1 MSNPPKVLVIGLD
14 ALTPRLVEKWVAED
28 RLPNIGRFLSQGAWG
43 QMESVPNRN
52 SAPAWSTMVTGLN
65 PGKHGIYWFTEDDP
79 KNYAYKFI
87 NGSYRRGKAFWR
99 VLSEEGQKV
108 GVINVPLSFPAE
120 DVNGV
125 FVSGVDSPSA
135 DDPRFTH
142 PSDLRHEVKR
152 AAGGEYYVYP
162 ALARY
167 VIGGETD
174 EGLRRLHS
182 SIDKRA
188 AVAEHLMTTKPWDTF
203 MVVFTES
210 DVVQHFFWRHMDE
223 PAEGD
228 PANHTDAIRDTY
240 EHLDEVVGN
249 LMKVVGPDT
258 LVMLVS
264 DHGARQEDGLA
275 RTLPSW
281 LQQLGLLTYKT
292 ERGKANP
299 RTLAYSSMSQAFR
312 KLDKTLPPEVKHKL
326 SRRLPWLRRRVET
339 MMSFA
344 KLDWSKTIAYT
355 DGKRPEI
362 WINLKGRQSQG
373 IVNPEDYDDI
383 CRQVIERLTTGQCTK
398 TGKPLVRRVLRREEI
413 YTGPF
418 VDRSPDL
425 IVQWMDEGSCL
436 DIGYPDGT
444 GFKLLKQHLPDDPF
458 DHLVNGGH
466 DPYGI
471 VALLGPGVKPGRVEG
486 AQIADVAPTVLY
498 LRDAPI
504 PSDTDGKVL
513 EDALSPDLLG
523 SREARSGGHAT
534 LPEDDDRTGYS
545 SEEEQE
551 VRERLQALGYVE

>member
-1 MSNPPKVLVIGLD
+1 MSGPPKVLVIGLD

-28 RLPNIGRFLSQGAWG
+28 RLPNIGRVMAEGAWG
-43 QMESVPNRN
+43 PMESVPNRN

-99 VLSEEGQKV
+99 VLSEEGQNV

-167 VIGGETD
+167 VVGGEAD

-223 PAEGD
+223 PADGD
-228 PANHTDAIRDTY
+228 PANHVDAIRDTY
-240 EHLDEVVGN
+240 EHLDAVVGD
-249 LMKVVGPDT
+249 LMKAVGPDT

-281 LQQLGLLTYKT
+281 LQHLGLLTYKT
-292 ERGKANP
+292 EGGKANV
-299 RTLAYSSMSQAFR
+299 RSLAYSAVTRAFR

-326 SRRLPWLRRRVET
+326 SRRIPWLRRRVEN
-339 MMSFA
+339 MMSFG

-373 IVNPEDYDDI
+373 IVEPKDYDEVCGQI
-383 CRQVIERLTTGQCTK
+383 IERLTSGQCSR
-398 TGKPLVRRVLRREEI
+398 TGKPLVRKVLRRDEI
-413 YTGPF
+413 YSGPF

-436 DIGYPDGT
+436 DIDYPDGT
-444 GFKLLKQHLPDDPF
+444 SFKLLKQHLPDDPF

-471 VALLGPGVKPGRVEG
+471 VALLGPGVKPGRLEG

-513 EDALSPDLLG
+513 EDALSSDLLG
-523 SREARSGGHAT
+523 SRQVRKGGQGS
-534 LPEDDDRTGYS
+534 LSDEDDRTGYS

>member
-1 MSNPPKVLVIGLD
+1 MSGPPKVLVIGLD

-28 RLPNIGRFLSQGAWG
+28 RLPNIGRVMAEGAWG
-43 QMESVPNRN
+43 PMESVPNRN

-99 VLSEEGQKV
+99 VLSEEGQRV

-167 VIGGETD
+167 VVGGEAD

-223 PAEGD
+223 PADGD
-228 PANHTDAIRDTY
+228 PANHVDAIRDTY
-240 EHLDEVVGN
+240 EHLDAVVGD
-249 LMKVVGPDT
+249 LMKAVGPDT

-281 LQQLGLLTYKT
+281 LQHLGLLTYKT
-292 ERGKANP
+292 EGGKANV
-299 RTLAYSSMSQAFR
+299 RSLAYSAVTRAFR

-326 SRRLPWLRRRVET
+326 SRRIPWLRRRVEN
-339 MMSFA
+339 MMSFG

-373 IVNPEDYDDI
+373 IVEPKDYDEVCGQI
-383 CRQVIERLTTGQCTK
+383 IERLTSGQCSR
-398 TGKPLVRRVLRREEI
+398 TGKPLVRKVLRRDEI
-413 YTGPF
+413 YSGPF

-436 DIGYPDGT
+436 DIDYPDGT
-444 GFKLLKQHLPDDPF
+444 SFKLLKQHLPDDPF

-471 VALLGPGVKPGRVEG
+471 VALLGPGVKPGRLEG

-513 EDALSPDLLG
+513 EDALSSDLLG
-523 SREARSGGHAT
+523 SRQVRKGGQGS
-534 LPEDDDRTGYS
+534 LSDEDDRTGYS

>member
-1 MSNPPKVLVIGLD
+1 MSGPPKVLVIGLD

-28 RLPNIGRFLSQGAWG
+28 RLPNIGRVMAEGAWG
-43 QMESVPNRN
+43 PMESVPNRN

-99 VLSEEGQKV
+99 VLSEEGQNV

-167 VIGGETD
+167 VIGGEAD

-223 PAEGD
+223 PADGD
-228 PANHTDAIRDTY
+228 PANHVDAIRDTY
-240 EHLDEVVGN
+240 EHLDAVVGD
-249 LMKVVGPDT
+249 LMKAVGPDT

-281 LQQLGLLTYKT
+281 LQHLGLLTYKT
-292 ERGKANP
+292 EGGKANV
-299 RTLAYSSMSQAFR
+299 RSLAYSAVTRAFR

-326 SRRLPWLRRRVET
+326 SRRIPWLRRRVEN
-339 MMSFA
+339 MMSFG

-373 IVNPEDYDDI
+373 IVEPKDYDEVCGQI
-383 CRQVIERLTTGQCTK
+383 IERLTSGQCSR
-398 TGKPLVRRVLRREEI
+398 TGKPLVRKVLRRDEI
-413 YTGPF
+413 YSGPF

-436 DIGYPDGT
+436 DIDYPDGT
-444 GFKLLKQHLPDDPF
+444 SFKLLKQHLPDDPF

-471 VALLGPGVKPGRVEG
+471 VALLGPGVKPGRLEG

-513 EDALSPDLLG
+513 EGALSPDLLG
-523 SREARSGGHAT
+523 SRQVRKGGQGS
-534 LPEDDDRTGYS
+534 LSDEDDRTGYS

>member
-1 MSNPPKVLVIGLD
+1 
-14 ALTPRLVEKWVAED
+14 
-28 RLPNIGRFLSQGAWG
+28 
-43 QMESVPNRN
+43 
-52 SAPAWSTMVTGLN
+52 
-65 PGKHGIYWFTEDDP
+65 
-79 KNYAYKFI
+79 
-87 NGSYRRGKAFWR
+87 
-99 VLSEEGQKV
+99 VLSEEGQNV

-167 VIGGETD
+167 VVGGEAD

-223 PAEGD
+223 PADGD
-228 PANHTDAIRDTY
+228 PPNHIDAIRDTY
-240 EHLDEVVGN
+240 EHLDAVVGD

-281 LQQLGLLTYKT
+281 LQHLGLLTYKT
-292 ERGKANP
+292 EGSKANV
-299 RTLAYSSMSQAFR
+299 RSLAYSAVTRAFR

-326 SRRLPWLRRRVET
+326 SRRIPWLRRRVEN
-339 MMSFA
+339 MMSFG

-373 IVNPEDYDDI
+373 IVEPKDYDEVCGQI
-383 CRQVIERLTTGQCTK
+383 IERLTSGQCSR
-398 TGKPLVRRVLRREEI
+398 TGKPLVRKVLRRDEI
-413 YTGPF
+413 YSGPF

-436 DIGYPDGT
+436 DIDYPDGT
-444 GFKLLKQHLPDDPF
+444 SFKLLKQHLPDDPF

-471 VALLGPGVKPGRVEG
+471 VALLGPGVKPGRLEG

-513 EDALSPDLLG
+513 EDALSSDLLG
-523 SREARSGGHAT
+523 SRQVRKGGQGS
-534 LPEDDDRTGYS
+534 LSDEDDRTGYS